1 MPLQGDERALLQLVC
16 ERGQSYEDIAGLLG
30 TDVAGVQAKARAAL
44 TELGGAD
51 PDAEVGLTDYLLGQS
66 DPIGRADA
74 IRFLQQDHNYLVLA
88 QRLELALLELAPSA
102 KLPKLPESR
111 SSRRRAAMPQAGEPL
126 GAAPQ
131 VAAPTSTPAAAD
143 ATGTPA
149 ATTSTASAGAGA
161 ESSARPPRPAS
172 QSRTIAVLAGAGV
185 ILLVVILAVA
195 GVFSGGGDTSATTS
209 ASGTDSSTTAS
220 GDARRITSVPLSA
233 TDGSGVAGSAD
244 FGLVSNQQ
252 LYVDLKL
259 SGLDPKPAEGTTYLL
274 WLMLGDSAGYPIS
287 SPLTPDENGNY
298 SGRLAVPT
306 AVAVSVGGQ
315 AKYVKVSASPI
326 NELRKRVKAAEKQ
339 KAPILAFTG
348 TELANGKIPLA
359 APSGG

>member
-1 MPLQGDERALLQLVC
+1 MPLKGDERALLQLVC

-30 TDVAGVQAKARAAL
+30 SDVAGVQAKARAAL

-51 PDAEVGLTDYLLGQS
+51 PDAEVGLTDYILGQS

-88 QRLELALLELAPSA
+88 QRLELALLELAPGA

-111 SSRRRAAMPQAGEPL
+111 GSRRRAAMPPAGEPL
-126 GAAPQ
+126 DAPSQ
-131 VAAPTSTPAAAD
+131 VPVAAD
-143 ATGTPA
+143 APA
-149 ATTSTASAGAGA
+149 QSAPAVPASGADA
-161 ESSARPPRPAS
+161 APRTVRPPKPAS
-172 QSRTIAVLAGAGV
+172 QSRTIAIFVGAGI
-185 ILLVVILAVA
+185 ILLIVILAVA
-195 GVFSGGGDTSATTS
+195 GVFSGSDSTGTPS
-209 ASGTDSSTTAS
+209 ASSTDSSTTAN
-220 GDARRITSVPLSA
+220 GDARKITSVPLSSTA
-233 TDGSGVAGSAD
+233 GSGVAGTAD

-252 LYVDLKL
+252 LYVDLDL
-259 SGLDPKPAEGTTYLL
+259 HGLDPKPAAGTTYLL

-287 SPLTPDENGNY
+287 SPLTPDANGNF

-315 AKYVKVSASPI
+315 AKFVKVSASPI
-326 NELRKRVKAAEKQ
+326 NELRKRVKAAAAQ

-359 APSGG
+359 APAGG

>member
-1 MPLQGDERALLQLVC
+1 MPLKGDERALLQLVC

-51 PDAEVGLTDYLLGQS
+51 PDVEVGITDYLLGQS
-66 DPIGRADA
+66 DPIGRADV
-74 IRFLQQDHNYLVLA
+74 IRFLQQDRHYLVLA
-88 QRLELALLELAPSA
+88 QRLELALLELAPGA
-102 KLPKLPESR
+102 NLPKLPESR
-111 SSRRRAAMPQAGEPL
+111 GKRRRAAVPPAGEPL
-126 GAAPQ
+126 DATPEAP
-131 VAAPTSTPAAAD
+131 APTATAATATSAASTATPATRA
-143 ATGTPA
+143 PA
-149 ATTSTASAGAGA
+149 RRP
-161 ESSARPPRPAS
+161 ARPPRPAS
-172 QSRTIAVLAGAGV
+172 QSRTIGLFAGAGV
-185 ILLVVILAVA
+185 VLLIVILAVA
-195 GVFSGGGDTSATTS
+195 GVFSGDDSSATTGS
-209 ASGTDSSTTAS
+209 TTADGSTTAS
-220 GDARRITSVPLSA
+220 DDAQRITSVPL
-233 TDGSGVAGSAD
+233 TPTGDSGVAGSAD
-244 FGLVSNQQ
+244 FGLVSNSQ

-287 SPLTPDENGNY
+287 SPLTPDENGNF

-315 AKYVKVSASPI
+315 AKFVKVSASPI
-326 NELRKRVKAAEKQ
+326 DELRKRVKAAAEQ

-359 APSGG
+359 APAGG